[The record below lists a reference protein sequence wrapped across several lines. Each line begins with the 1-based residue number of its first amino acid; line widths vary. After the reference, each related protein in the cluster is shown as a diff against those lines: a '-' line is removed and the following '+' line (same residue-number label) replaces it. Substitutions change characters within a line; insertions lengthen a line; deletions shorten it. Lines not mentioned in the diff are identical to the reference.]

1 MLLRRSSLAVMP
13 GGSPRLLSR
22 LLLSRSKL
30 GGAVSSEWCAACC
43 KHMADAPHK
52 LSVSSWVNAL
62 YALVRLKHTPN
73 RYAESGV
80 GSVLNCSRAC
90 YARFCAP

>member
-1 MLLRRSSLAVMP
+1 MAVLP

-30 GGAVSSEWCAACC
+30 GGSVSSEWCAACC

-62 YALVRLKHTPN
+62 YALVRLKHAP
-73 RYAESGV
+73 
-80 GSVLNCSRAC
+80 SR
-90 YARFCAP
+90 